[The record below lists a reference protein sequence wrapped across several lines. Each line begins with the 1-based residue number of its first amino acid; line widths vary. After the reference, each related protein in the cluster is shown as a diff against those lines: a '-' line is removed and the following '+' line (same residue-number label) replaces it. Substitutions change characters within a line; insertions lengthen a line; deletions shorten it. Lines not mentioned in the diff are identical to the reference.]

1 MSWITSVGL
10 TPFGRHEGHDT
21 VDLMS
26 TAAAAALD
34 DAGLARGEIDG
45 LITGYSTTMPHLM
58 LSTLFA
64 EHFGLS
70 PAYAHGIQLGGATGY
85 ATVMLAHL
93 LVEAG
98 LLRHILV
105 VAGENRLTGQSRDA
119 AMQTLAQVGYAR
131 YEMLLG
137 PTIPAYYGLLA
148 SRYMHDTGTTE
159 ADVAA
164 LAASCATMPQPI
176 RVHSSASG

>member
-26 TAAAAALD
+26 TAAALD

-176 RVHSSASG
+176 WVHSSASG